1 MAGLTRFG
9 VSIPSDLLKRFDRRI
24 KGQGYKNR
32 SEAIRDQI
40 RDSLVQE
47 EKELGWRE
55 MLGVVS
61 IVYSHHSRE
70 LMSILAD
77 LQHQAYKRILSTM
90 HIHLD
95 QHNCLEVLVVR
106 GKGQELRKIAD
117 RLIGTRGVKHGKLSL
132 TTLGKRLL

>member
-9 VSIPSDLLKRFDRRI
+9 VSIPSDLLKSFDRRI
-24 KGQGYKNR
+24 KRQGCKNR

-47 EKELGWRE
+47 EKELGGRE

-77 LQHQAYKRILSTM
+77 LQHQDYKRIISTM
-90 HIHLD
+90 HIHLN
-95 QHNCLEVLVVR
+95 QHNCLEVLIVR
-106 GKGQELRKIAD
+106 GKGEELKKIAD

-132 TTLGKRLL
+132 TTLGKSLP